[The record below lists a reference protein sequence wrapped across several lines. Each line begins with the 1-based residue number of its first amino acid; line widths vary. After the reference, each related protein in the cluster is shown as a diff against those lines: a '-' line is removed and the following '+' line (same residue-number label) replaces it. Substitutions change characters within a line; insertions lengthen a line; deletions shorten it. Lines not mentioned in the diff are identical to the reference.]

1 LAAVVEAVLRA
12 WGSVEID
19 DDFETQL
26 PSPGDCLGDVRR
38 SAVGVGRARV
48 VVCPVADGYCEGR
61 VTGSAGAT
69 SEVVA
74 DRRLTSDKVEAAVRN
89 LLHIAILYP

>member
-1 LAAVVEAVLRA
+1 MAAVVEAVLRA